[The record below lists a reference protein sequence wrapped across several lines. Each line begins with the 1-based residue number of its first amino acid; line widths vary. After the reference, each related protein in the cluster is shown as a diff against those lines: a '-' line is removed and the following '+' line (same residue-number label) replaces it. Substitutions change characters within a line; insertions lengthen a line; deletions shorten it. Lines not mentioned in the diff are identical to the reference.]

1 MHFLYRGRWD
11 EGQAWRR
18 ELGRN
23 VASAGSASSAWAP
36 LRIPVF
42 RALWI
47 ASLVSNVGTWMQTV
61 GAQWLVVHDA
71 HAAVLVSLVQTAY
84 TLPAVLFA
92 LVGGVLADIF
102 NRVKLL
108 VAVLAGMTA
117 AGAALT
123 VLTAVH
129 RMPPALL
136 LMFTFVLGT
145 GAILTLPAYQSLVP
159 DMVPREEI
167 PSAAALS
174 SISINLSRAIGPAI
188 AGVLVAQIGVAAV
201 FAVNTATILLYAIVV
216 AAHPRLG
223 GTPKSPERFLP
234 GLRAGGRYVRN
245 APVVQRI
252 LLRAALF
259 LVPGT
264 ALWALLPL
272 IATTR
277 LGLGAGGYGLLLAAL
292 GVGAIGGAFILP
304 RLRARLSANA
314 LVAAASLV
322 YAAALVV
329 VVLSRNV
336 ALTIV
341 VLLPAGVAWIAFLS
355 NVNAAM
361 QLFLPRWVRA
371 RGLAVYQMV
380 LFGAQAGGAVIWGV
394 VAGATGLV
402 PTFLIAA
409 AVMAAGAATI
419 WFWPFY
425 QIENMDRSLVRWPD
439 PQLLIS
445 ADGGDRPVLVQ
456 TTYTIS
462 PAREQP
468 FLQAMVELRRSRLR
482 TGATDWG
489 LYQDG
494 RNPRLFVE
502 VFSVPSWEEH
512 LRQHDERQ
520 TGTDLEYHDKAAAL
534 SDPPPRIDHYLAAAV
549 HE

>member
-1 MHFLYRGRWD
+1 MAG
-11 EGQAWRR
+11 
-18 ELGRN
+18 
-23 VASAGSASSAWAP
+23 AGSASSAWAP

-47 ASLVSNVGTWMQTV
+47 AALVSNVGTWMQTV
-61 GAQWLVVHDA
+61 GAQWLVVHSA
-71 HAAVLVSLVQTAY
+71 HAAILVSLVQTAY

-117 AGAALT
+117 TGAVLT

-174 SISINLSRAIGPAI
+174 SININLSRAIGPAI
-188 AGVLVAQIGVAAV
+188 AGLLVAQTGVTAV
-201 FAVNTATILLYAIVV
+201 FAVNTATFLLFAIVV

-223 GTPKSPERFLP
+223 GTPGSSERFLP

-259 LVPGT
+259 LVPGS

-277 LGLGAGGYGLLLAAL
+277 LALGAGGYGLLLAVL
-292 GVGAIGGAFILP
+292 GVGAIGGALILP

-314 LVAAASLV
+314 LVAASSLI
-322 YAAALVV
+322 YAAALVA
-329 VVLSRNV
+329 VVLSRNLAVTTV
-336 ALTIV
+336 ALV
-341 VLLPAGVAWIAFLS
+341 PAGVAWIAFLS

-371 RGLAVYQMV
+371 RGLAAYQMV
-380 LFGAQAGGAVIWGV
+380 LFGSQAGGALIWGL
-394 VAGATGLV
+394 VAGAAGLV
-402 PTFLIAA
+402 TAFLIAG

-419 WFWPFY
+419 RFWPFY
-425 QIENMDRSLVRWPD
+425 KIENMDRSQVRWPE
-439 PQLLIS
+439 PQLLAS
-445 ADGGDRPVLVQ
+445 TDDGGLVVVR
-456 TTYTIS
+456 TTYTV
-462 PAREQP
+462 AADNEQL
-468 FLQAMVELRRSRLR
+468 FLQAMAQLRRSRLR

-489 LYQDG
+489 LYRDG
-494 RNPRLFVE
+494 QNPRLFIE
-502 VFSVPSWEEH
+502 LFSVPSWEEH
-512 LRQHDERQ
+512 LRQHRERQ
-520 TGTDLEYHDKAAAL
+520 TGTDLQYHDAAAAL
-534 SDPPPRIDHYLAAAV
+534 SDPPPRTDHYLAAAV
-549 HE
+549 PQ

>member
-1 MHFLYRGRWD
+1 
-11 EGQAWRR
+11 
-18 ELGRN
+18 

-71 HAAVLVSLVQTAY
+71 HAAILVSLVQTAY

-174 SISINLSRAIGPAI
+174 SININLSRAIGPAI
-188 AGVLVAQIGVAAV
+188 AGLLVARIGVAAV

-223 GTPKSPERFLP
+223 GTPESPERFLP

-292 GVGAIGGAFILP
+292 GVGAIGGAFVLP

-322 YAAALVV
+322 YAAALAA
-329 VVLSRNV
+329 VVLSRSV

-341 VLLPAGVAWIAFLS
+341 LLLPAGVAWIAFLS

-380 LFGAQAGGAVIWGV
+380 LFGGQAGGAVIWGV
-394 VAGATGLV
+394 VTGAAGLV

-425 QIENMDRSLVRWPD
+425 KIENMDRSLVRWPD
-439 PQLLIS
+439 PQLLVS

-462 PAREQP
+462 PEREQP
-468 FLQAMVELRRSRLR
+468 FLRAMVELRRSRLR
-482 TGATDWG
+482 TGATEWG

-494 RNPRLFVE
+494 RNPRLFIE
-502 VFSVPSWEEH
+502 LFSVPSWEEH

-520 TGTDLEYHDKAAAL
+520 TGTDLQYHDEAAAL
-534 SDPPPRIDHYLAAAV
+534 SDPPPRTDHYLAAAV
-549 HE
+549 RE

>member
-11 EGQAWRR
+11 EAGPRRR
-18 ELGRN
+18 ELKRN

-259 LVPGT
+259 LVPAT